1 MWWSYPIESDRS
13 IHMGPLHHSWCWF
26 PANAF
31 TWSLHPECMTVGT
44 PNKASASVWTLVMNL
59 QQMFFLLIFCL
70 TDPIRQ
76 SSLTLYPALLSL
88 SVFLLLLFGGI
99 LDAVFASFLS
109 ASRIDS
115 RQEAPHGRPQ
125 LSPRAAVRELPRPY
139 PSQEKGISQL
149 LLTMIHLSQKAVRIA
164 HDLNEQSR
172 EQQQQQKLEH
182 LFISSL
188 LSLQQTELVLSLP

>member
-1 MWWSYPIESDRS
+1 
-13 IHMGPLHHSWCWF
+13 
-26 PANAF
+26 
-31 TWSLHPECMTVGT
+31 
-44 PNKASASVWTLVMNL
+44 
-59 QQMFFLLIFCL
+59 MFFLLIFCL

-188 LSLQQTELVLSLP
+188 LSL